1 MEEQMKKNMGTTDRV
16 IRILI
21 AIGIAVLYFTGL
33 IGGALAVV
41 LGVIA
46 IAFLASSFIGY
57 CPAYVPLGI
66 STCKV
71 KAKSP
76 EKT

>member
-1 MEEQMKKNMGTTDRV
+1 MKKNMGTTDRV